1 MRKSEPRG
9 SYRKSE
15 STRSYIIQKSFDLIY
30 KRGYQATSIDEIIAT
45 TQVTKGAFYYHFKT
59 KEEMGLAVIKEKMT
73 PDMDQLPINILKEPG
88 DVRNNIYRMMEAL
101 LLKNDFF
108 IVEYG
113 CPMVNMVEEMSAL
126 NPAFNKALKRLVV
139 KWQGEIEHALL
150 RAQESGQISKD
161 NDLKKITLYVTAN
174 YGGVRYLGK
183 LFGKSA
189 YKNFLQEFKKYLDSI
204 K

>member
-1 MRKSEPRG
+1 MRKSEAT
-9 SYRKSE
+9 KN
-15 STRSYIIQKSFDLIY
+15 YIIQKSFDLIY
-30 KRGYQATSIDEIIAT
+30 KKGYQATSIDDIIAT

-73 PDMDQLPINILKEPG
+73 PGMVQFSLNILKEPG

-113 CPMVNMVEEMSAL
+113 CPMVNLVEEMSAL
-126 NPAFNKALKRLVV
+126 NPAFNKSLKRLVV
-139 KWQGEIEHALL
+139 NWQAEIETALL
-150 RAQESGQISKD
+150 KAQANGQIS
-161 NDLKKITLYVTAN
+161 NDADIKKITHYITAN

-183 LFGKSA
+183 LFGKPA
-189 YKNFLQEFKKYLDSI
+189 YKTFLGEFKRYLEGI